1 MTFRQLHSWTFA
13 TVPLLGIA
21 CLHVAA
27 VLPAPISLAST
38 VLLLTG
44 LALSDD
50 VRARVPPLVTGS
62 LPIALAVVA
71 AAAVARNGDPV
82 VVAVAFSV
90 ALQLLRVFTRAGASH
105 DLQIFILALL
115 HVVAAAVLGGS
126 LGFGVCLATFVLVS
140 PAALTL
146 SHLRREVERNYEAGA
161 KDRAGRRVDVER
173 IMRSKRVVEPAW
185 VLRSLAIAPFVLAF
199 TALLFLVVPRV
210 GLAMFLLKPPS
221 TARIIGFSDKVDLG
235 SLGPLEGNETLAARI
250 DWTPPGEAPA
260 PMTLPFFLRGT
271 AFDSY
276 DGRAWRKTDA
286 SAGEP
291 VSLSR
296 GEVNV
301 ALGPRPAHE
310 TTLRI
315 RLEAMDP
322 HVLFIPSG
330 ARRLGFEP
338 NADFTESVL
347 VHSGP
352 EGEWRYEARQAVALT
367 YRVSSESDRT
377 TSPGSLST
385 DDRARYLQ
393 LPAAL
398 DNRVSA
404 LAQTAA
410 WSGPNGGD
418 VRERAGRI
426 AAFLRESF
434 SYSTAAPSGG
444 QDDPLA
450 HFLFTSRAGHCEFF
464 STALAVML
472 RTQGIPARNVTGFAG
487 AQRNTFG
494 NYYSVRQQN
503 AHSWV
508 EYWRP
513 LGERTGRWETL
524 DATPVATREPPHTTR
539 LRVQEFYEALAG
551 RWDRHVAA
559 FDLSDQARMA
569 ESLSR
574 PIDRLTRFLK
584 TMAARPTF
592 RIALFVVVF
601 AVAALLLRRRTSLGS
616 SGAEQRTLRRD
627 ALNDLLSAIESSLAP
642 FGTRAFHETPRE
654 FVARVAPAHARP
666 RYDDALA
673 FYEEGRFAGAATT
686 RERLAALT
694 RAVRAIHPAATAADA
709 AVH

>member
-27 VLPAPISLAST
+27 VLPAPLSLASALT
-38 VLLLTG
+38 LLAG
-44 LALSDD
+44 LALSED

-62 LPIALAVVA
+62 LPIALAVLA
-71 AAAVARNGDPV
+71 AAAVAREYDPV

-105 DLQIFILALL
+105 DPQIFILALL

-126 LGFGVCLATFVLVS
+126 LGFGVCLAAFVLVS

-173 IMRSKRVVEPAW
+173 IMRSKRVVEPEW
-185 VLRSLAIAPFVLAF
+185 VLRSLAIAPFVVAF

-221 TARIIGFSDKVDLG
+221 TARIIGFSEKIDLG

-250 DWTPPGEAPA
+250 DWTPPGDAPA
-260 PMTLPFFLRGT
+260 PTTLPFFLRGT

-301 ALGPRPAHE
+301 ALGPRSVHE
-310 TTLRI
+310 TTLRV

-330 ARRLGFEP
+330 ARRLAFDP
-338 NADFTESVL
+338 TVDLTESVL

-367 YRVSSESDRT
+367 YRVSSEADRT
-377 TSPGSLST
+377 TPPGSLSA

-404 LAQTAA
+404 LAQAA
-410 WSGPNGGD
+410 AGSSPDSGD
-418 VRERAGRI
+418 VRERAARI

-444 QDDPLA
+444 QGDPLA

-487 AQRNTFG
+487 AQRNSFG

-524 DATPVATREPPHTTR
+524 DATPVATREPLRTTR
-539 LRVQEFYEALAG
+539 LRIQEFYEALAG

-574 PIDRLTRFLK
+574 PIDRLTRFVKAL
-584 TMAARPTF
+584 AARPTF
-592 RIALFVVVF
+592 RIGVFVAVF
-601 AVAALLLRRRTSLGS
+601 AGAALLLRRRTSLGTG
-616 SGAEQRTLRRD
+616 GAEQRTLRRD
-627 ALNDLLSAIESSLAP
+627 ALYDLLSAIESSLAP
-642 FGTRAFHETPRE
+642 FGSRAFHETPRE

-694 RAVRAIHPAATAADA
+694 RAVRAIHPDATAADA
-709 AVH
+709 ALP

>member
-27 VLPAPISLAST
+27 VLPLPLSIASALTLLA
-38 VLLLTG
+38 G
-44 LALSDD
+44 LALSED

-62 LPIALAVVA
+62 LPIALAILA
-71 AAAVARNGDPV
+71 AAAVAREYDPV

-105 DLQIFILALL
+105 DPQIFILALL

-126 LGFGVCLATFVLVS
+126 LGFGVCLAAFVIVA

-173 IMRSKRVVEPAW
+173 IMRSKRVVEPSW
-185 VLRSLAIAPFVLAF
+185 ILRSLAIAPFVVAF
-199 TALLFLVVPRV
+199 TAVLFLVVPRV

-221 TARIIGFSDKVDLG
+221 TARIIGFSDKIDLG
-235 SLGPLEGNETLAARI
+235 SLGPLEGNEALAARI
-250 DWTPPGEAPA
+250 DWNPPGDAPA

-301 ALGPRPAHE
+301 ALGPRPVHE

-338 NADFTESVL
+338 NTDFTESVL

-377 TSPGSLST
+377 TPPGALST

-393 LPAAL
+393 LSAAL

-404 LAQTAA
+404 LAQAA
-410 WSGPNGGD
+410 AGSSPDGGD

-444 QDDPLA
+444 QGDPLA

-472 RTQGIPARNVTGFAG
+472 RTQGIPSRNVTGFAG
-487 AQRNTFG
+487 AQRNSFG
-494 NYYSVRQQN
+494 DYYSVRQQN

-574 PIDRLTRFLK
+574 PIDRLTRFVKAL
-584 TMAARPTF
+584 AARPTF
-592 RIALFVVVF
+592 RIGVFVAVF
-601 AVAALLLRRRTSLGS
+601 AVAALLLRRRTSLGTG
-616 SGAEQRTLRRD
+616 GAEQRTLRRD
-627 ALNDLLSAIESSLAP
+627 ALYDLLSAIESSLAP

-694 RAVRAIHPAATAADA
+694 RAVRAIHPDATAADA
-709 AVH
+709 ALP

>member
-38 VLLLTG
+38 VLLLAG

-90 ALQLLRVFTRAGASH
+90 ALQLLRVFTRAGATH
-105 DLQIFILALL
+105 DPQIFILALL

-126 LGFGVCLATFVLVS
+126 LGFGVCLAAFVIAS

-173 IMRSKRVVEPAW
+173 IMRSKRVVEPSW
-185 VLRSLAIAPFVLAF
+185 VFRSLAIAPFVVAF

-250 DWTPPGEAPA
+250 DWNAPGDAPA

-271 AFDSY
+271 AFDAY
-276 DGRAWRKTDA
+276 DGRAWKKTDA

-291 VSLSR
+291 ISLSS

-301 ALGPRPAHE
+301 ALGPRAMHE

-322 HVLFIPSG
+322 QVLFIPSG
-330 ARRLGFEP
+330 ARRLAFETS
-338 NADFTESVL
+338 ADFTESVL

-352 EGEWRYEARQAVALT
+352 EGEWRYEARQAVPLT
-367 YRVSSESDRT
+367 YRVSSEADR
-377 TSPGSLST
+377 SSPPGSLSS
-385 DDRARYLQ
+385 DDRTRYLQ

-398 DNRVSA
+398 DSRVNV

-410 WSGPNGGD
+410 GSRPESGE

-434 SYSTAAPSGG
+434 AYSTAAPSGG
-444 QDDPLA
+444 QGDPLA

-464 STALAVML
+464 STALAIML

-487 AQRNTFG
+487 AQRNSFG

-513 LGERTGRWETL
+513 VGERTGRWETL
-524 DATPVATREPPHTTR
+524 DATPVATQAPPHTTR
-539 LRVQEFYEALAG
+539 LRIQEFYEALAG

-584 TMAARPTF
+584 MMAASPTVRMGF
-592 RIALFVVVF
+592 IGIAF
-601 AVAALLLRRRTSLGS
+601 ALAAFYLRRLTGVDGA
-616 SGAEQRTLRRD
+616 GAEKRSLRRD

-673 FYEEGRFAGAATT
+673 FYEEGRFAGAVTT
-686 RERLAALT
+686 RDRLAALT
-694 RAVRAIHPAATAADA
+694 RAVRAIHPDAPAVDA
-709 AVH
+709 ALR